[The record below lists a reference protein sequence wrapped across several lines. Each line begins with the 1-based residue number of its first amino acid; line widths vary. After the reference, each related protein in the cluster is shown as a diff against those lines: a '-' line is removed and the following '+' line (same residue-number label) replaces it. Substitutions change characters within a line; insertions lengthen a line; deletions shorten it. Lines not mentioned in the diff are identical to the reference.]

1 MANDPHIPAEVYS
14 IGLLPIPAEQV
25 RRIVAEEILLVASD
39 LVKAM
44 GVDNSEHRNEILG
57 AIAAAFSEVSRR
69 IAKREIK

>member
-25 RRIVAEEILLVASD
+25 RRIVAEEILLVATN
-39 LVKAM
+39 LVKNI
-44 GVDNSEHRNEILG
+44 GIDNSEYHNDVL
-57 AIAAAFSEVSRR
+57 AVVASALSEVSRR